1 MKLSVS
7 LLALGLVAFNAFGA
21 DRAGQFIRQTES
33 DYAVTP
39 EMIKEM
45 ADIGTSFYS
54 VNLMT
59 KEELMK
65 PERAAFV
72 ELDYMGQYKLEN
84 NHYLVSKHVYML
96 NRTAD
101 FFSCGLLGNIK
112 YVRALEKESVTRTG
126 DMTYLMKGDKFMV
139 YKYQFDL
146 NWFADLP
153 DCQNI
158 ASSGTQEMNED
169 LEKLKAMDPAV
180 DLPLHGA
187 YLKDKPNF
195 TKFLTSGW
203 IFAKIHRVPH
213 VDGEK
218 TLLITYEVTAMPSQ
232 FAIKNIVENG
242 HIQVMELEEKA
253 NSEFKPERVEKD

>member
-1 MKLSVS
+1 MKRHLV
-7 LLALGLVAFNAFGA
+7 LLTLGLLSFAALA
-21 DRAGQFIRQTES
+21 DERAGQFIRQTES
-33 DYAVTP
+33 DYEVTK
-39 EMIKEM
+39 EMIQEM

-59 KEELMK
+59 KEELMQ
-65 PERAAFV
+65 PERASFV

-96 NRTAD
+96 NRPAD
-101 FFSCGLLGNIK
+101 IFSCETLGNIK

-126 DMTYLMKGDKFMV
+126 DMSYLMKGDKFMV

-158 ASSGTQEMNED
+158 VSSGTQEMNDD
-169 LEKLKAMDPAV
+169 LAKLKAMDPAV
-180 DLPLHGA
+180 DLPVHGA

-218 TLLITYEVTAMPSQ
+218 TLMITYEVTAMPSQ
-232 FAIKNIVENG
+232 FAIKNLVENG

-253 NSEFKPERVEKD
+253 NSEFKLERDGKN